1 MNLKQ
6 MATLAAVAELGSVS
20 RAATALGQAQSL
32 VSRQVAQLEQEWG
45 DRLFARTGRGV
56 ALTDFGRQLMPQVHR
71 VLAEVEQ
78 LGASVHEAAGALT
91 GTVYLGVLPTLSGY
105 LLPQLLAALQAEA
118 RGVRLCV
125 TEGFSGDLD
134 EQLGAGRLDMIVVNR
149 YGTTALRG
157 EDALGVI
164 DTCLLGAPQLP
175 LMRARSIGLR
185 QLDGL
190 PLVLPALPN
199 GMRSMLDQLAVR
211 HCIAIDVVMEVD
223 TATAM
228 KGVAASGQAYTLLPA
243 MAAQAEIAQGLL
255 AAVPVVRP
263 AIKRTIAL
271 GLTRQRPVSRAA
283 RFVATRVRQLAVQAL
298 TQQR

>member
-6 MATLAAVAELGSVS
+6 MATLAVVAELGSVS

-32 VSRQVAQLEQEWG
+32 VSRQIAQLEQEWG

-56 ALTDFGRQLMPQVHR
+56 ALTDFGRQLLPQVRR

-78 LGASVHEAAGALT
+78 LEASVHEAAGALT
-91 GTVYLGVLPTLSGY
+91 GSVHLGVLPTLSAY
-105 LLPQLLAALQAEA
+105 LLPRLLAVLQAEA
-118 RGVRLCV
+118 RSVKLCV

-157 EDALGVI
+157 EDVLGVI
-164 DTCLLGAPQLP
+164 DTCLMGAPQLP
-175 LMRARSIGLR
+175 LMRERTVGLR

-199 GMRSMLDQLAVR
+199 GMRAMLDQLAAR
-211 HCIAIDVVMEVD
+211 HRIAIDVVMEVD

-228 KGVAASGQAYTLLPA
+228 KNVAASGQAYTLLPA
-243 MAAQAEIAQGLL
+243 MAAQADIAQGRL

-271 GLTRQRPVSRAA
+271 SLTRQRPVSRAA
-283 RFVATRVRQLAVQAL
+283 RFVAARVRQLAVQAL
-298 TQQR
+298 G